1 MALLTFTF
9 AKTQL
14 MNIIRTFIAIEIPV
28 SKNLLQRWDEVK
40 TLLKDD
46 RIRWVNDKTL
56 HVTLFF
62 LGDTPANLVD
72 KIKHAV
78 ESSVQNTV
86 PFELS
91 LRGMGTFGDPNNPR
105 VIWVGIDSCPPLI
118 QLHNKVNTVVET
130 FGYERDIRG
139 FNPHITLGR
148 VTKLTKQH
156 SLKSYIEK
164 IKQEPLLTH
173 KVNGLTMYQSTLTP
187 SGSIY
192 KPLWKIELPL
202 IADSNN

>member
-1 MALLTFTF
+1 
-9 AKTQL
+9 

-118 QLHNKVNTVVET
+118 HLVVQLNK
-130 FGYERDIRG
+130 R
-139 FNPHITLGR
+139 
-148 VTKLTKQH
+148 
-156 SLKSYIEK
+156 
-164 IKQEPLLTH
+164 
-173 KVNGLTMYQSTLTP
+173 
-187 SGSIY
+187 
-192 KPLWKIELPL
+192 
-202 IADSNN
+202 